1 MDRDQDQIRK
11 AASDPRELERIYR
24 AALRQGRAGDFE
36 AEILA
41 LFEESPGEPVIRAW
55 YYRLQPADETA
66 AAPRRSVNWL
76 LAAPFSILTGL
87 IFWALSDFERGLVM
101 GDVPQLIFWW
111 SPIATMG
118 ALVFLALASRSKMAR
133 ALALGVGLLGAAAY
147 ALLLGPGREPDWVSE
162 QYLLLAAIHI
172 PLLSWAALGIFI
184 LGRRSTVADRI
195 AFLIKSI
202 EVMIT
207 AGLYLIFGMVFGG
220 ITIGMFAALGIEPP
234 ELWQRLIAAGGI
246 GLLPVLAVASVYD
259 PERPP
264 SDQDFDQGLSRF
276 IGTMMRLL
284 LPLTL
289 GVLVIY
295 IVFIPFNFFE
305 PFENRD
311 LLIVFNLM
319 LFGIMGLLLGA
330 TPIRGGELSPELA
343 RWLRRGIL
351 AVAVLAGLVSLYA
364 LSAVIYRTIGG
375 GLTLNRVTVIGWN
388 GINIAILFSLVYAQL
403 KRASGEWIA
412 ALHSVF
418 SRAAGVYLVWGLI
431 LVFVL
436 PLLF

>member
-1 MDRDQDQIRK
+1 MEDLMELSNELAGNPQ
-11 AASDPRELERIYR
+11 ELERRFR
-24 AALRQGRAGDFE
+24 AAVKEGRGGEFE
-36 AEILA
+36 AAIAA
-41 LFEESPGEPVIRAW
+41 LFERDPGDPVIQAW

-101 GDVPQLIFWW
+101 GEVPQLIFWW

-118 ALVFLALASRSKMAR
+118 ALVFLALASKSKLAR
-133 ALALGVGLLGAAAY
+133 ALALGVGLLGAAVY

-172 PLLSWAALGIFI
+172 PLLSWAALAIFI

-234 ELWQRLIAAGGI
+234 ELWLRLIAAGGF

-259 PERPP
+259 PARPP

-295 IVFIPFNFFE
+295 TVFIPFNFFE

-330 TPIRGGELSPELA
+330 TPIRGEELSPELA

-388 GINIAILFSLVYAQL
+388 GINIAILLSLVYAQL
-403 KRASGEWIA
+403 KRAPGEWIT

-418 SRAAGVYLVWGLI
+418 SRAAGVYLAWGLF